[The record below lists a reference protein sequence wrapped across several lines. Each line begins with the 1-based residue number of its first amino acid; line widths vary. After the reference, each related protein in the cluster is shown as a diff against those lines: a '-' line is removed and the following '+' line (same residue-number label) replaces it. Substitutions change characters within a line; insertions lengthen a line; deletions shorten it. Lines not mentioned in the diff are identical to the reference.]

1 MPRACGTCLRFLF
14 GSGTLF
20 ARRGMKGV
28 GCAHVMIYIY
38 NAAHTL
44 ASLVSFRANGLWHA
58 RMHARKMLCL
68 TAHGQAFRQATDVR
82 SGARR
87 LPAVSLRATQTCAT
101 AASFASCSHR
111 VLLKTWQT
119 QRADYETVSEF
130 VVGWEHKKSVL
141 HITHTHAGNT
151 AATTTNLELFV
162 RSIVRTFC
170 FPRHVCAYCLAAKF

>member
-1 MPRACGTCLRFLF
+1 MCIRSLFKVNLSLLHLKCYGYGYVWCEAVEGRARVTPHGGCSNASAPFRTIFLVHLFITLGTYVRNLLYTARHVRWLSFMPRACGTCLTFLF

-58 RMHARKMLCL
+58 RMHARKMLWL

-87 LPAVSLRATQTCAT
+87 LPAV
-101 AASFASCSHR
+101 
-111 VLLKTWQT
+111 
-119 QRADYETVSEF
+119 
-130 VVGWEHKKSVL
+130 
-141 HITHTHAGNT
+141 
-151 AATTTNLELFV
+151 
-162 RSIVRTFC
+162 
-170 FPRHVCAYCLAAKF
+170 